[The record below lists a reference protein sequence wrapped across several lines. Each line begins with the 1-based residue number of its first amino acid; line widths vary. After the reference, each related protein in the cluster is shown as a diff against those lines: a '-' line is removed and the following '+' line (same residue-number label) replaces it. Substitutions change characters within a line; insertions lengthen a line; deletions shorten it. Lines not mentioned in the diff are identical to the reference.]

1 MRSSAFQEKL
11 EKTLLVC
18 RNEWG
23 SLIWLMLLN
32 FILSAGLILAFS
44 AVNAIFIWRLGF
56 EKLPVCFI
64 ITGLL
69 MLPYFTIYTQIE
81 TRFNRMWLLIISFIV
96 YGALIAGSVFAL
108 MQQPKNPIII
118 ITVYVISTCI
128 LLLVNTQFWS
138 FANTVYHP
146 RQGKRLFPLLGFGG
160 TLGAIIMGF
169 NLKYL
174 VSMLGAVKL
183 LFVWSGS
190 FFLSALFVFLIF
202 MFVRFPT
209 QGRPSCALSLKDVV
223 FGSFAAIRKI
233 PIMSVISVIV
243 LVMSFVSFILYF
255 QFNRAVGETIVGEL
269 QAQIQTQ
276 PSLFENRFVGYVGAF
291 HAVLYLAIILVYQ
304 IFFTSRIVSGMG
316 IVNSLFLQPAL
327 LAIPVIFSLVKPG
340 FEKMLQ
346 VGYFINVLCLATFF
360 RTASES
366 IFGSV
371 PEQQRE
377 EAMCFIKIII
387 TPLSIGMSGLLLVW
401 MIRLFPDSDKQM
413 LALNIIIPVALI
425 IWIFAISK
433 LKKLF
438 IETLFNNFATGGK
451 SQDLSSYLN
460 FSKMKS
466 TASLEILR
474 RVMAKGSKRMKIFAL
489 ELAGEM
495 KLSILRDDILE
506 ILDTEDR
513 EIRSAAFNALGKIG
527 GKKLYSTLMKIY
539 KKQDNELKLVLLKNL
554 FLIDLDSFI
563 INAPFLLAEEEDG
576 DIAGYL
582 IGKIWKKKPLNVEQE
597 TVLLKLLDSEEEKSV
612 TAAIKCLSFDKEGKF
627 RKKLLSF
634 LDNPSPLLRREA
646 LKSVASMKLKEAIP
660 LLIKLLDSP
669 VEDVAKEA
677 ANALSQIGQEAA
689 VAAWESIND
698 GDSWVL
704 NRRKLEVLASTGV
717 KENMMLI
724 INNHLR
730 FLPETLLPP
739 MEIIARNLSAYT
751 KFDKEEKQAVE
762 NMIESME
769 KEIKDNYRAVFSM
782 MKEKKGKL
790 DGILSIIIKER
801 NDILKRIILL
811 CLHLLN
817 PDRRI
822 LTIVDNIFSG
832 NVRKK
837 NIALEA
843 LDNIFPEYRTRFIPL
858 FEKETLEEEI
868 KYISDLF
875 SLAEKSPE
883 MVLKIINRKPND
895 LMRAWVLYA
904 AGEMKLASWKEEMER
919 EVESK
924 NSVISEYARMGLSI
938 MNG

>member
-1 MRSSAFQEKL
+1 MRALAFQEKL

-23 SLIWLMLLN
+23 SLIWLMLFN

-44 AVNAIFIWRLGF
+44 TVNAIFIWRLGF
-56 EKLPVCFI
+56 EKLPLCFI

-69 MLPYFTIYTQIE
+69 MLPYFTVYTQIE

-108 MQQPKNPIII
+108 MQQPKNPIVI

-138 FANTVYHP
+138 FANMVYHP
-146 RQGKRLFPLLGFGG
+146 RQGKRLFPLLGLGG

-174 VSMLGAVKL
+174 VALMGTVKL

-209 QGRPSCALSLKDVV
+209 QGRPVCALSLKDVI
-223 FGSFAAIRKI
+223 FGSFAAIKKI

-255 QFNRAVGETIVGEL
+255 QFNRAVGETIIGDL
-269 QAQIQTQ
+269 QSQIQMQ
-276 PSLFENRFVGYVGAF
+276 PSLFENRFVGYVGTF

-316 IVNSLFLQPAL
+316 IVNSLYLQPAL
-327 LAIPVIFSLVKPG
+327 LAIPVIFSLIKPG

-377 EAMCFIKIII
+377 EAMCFIKTII
-387 TPLSIGMSGLLLVW
+387 TPLSFGLSGLLLVW
-401 MIRLFPDSDKQM
+401 MVRIFPDSDKQM
-413 LALNIIIPVALI
+413 LALNIIIPIALI
-425 IWIFAISK
+425 IWIFSITK

-438 IETLFNNFATGGK
+438 IETLFNNFARGGK
-451 SQDLSSYLN
+451 SQDLGNYLN

-474 RVMAKGSKRMKIFAL
+474 RVLSKGSKRMKIFAL
-489 ELAGEM
+489 ELTGEM

-513 EIRSAAFNALGKIG
+513 EIRSAAFSALGKIG

-539 KKQDNELKLVLLKNL
+539 KKQDNELKLVLLRNL
-554 FLIDLDSFI
+554 FMIDLDSFI

-576 DIAGYL
+576 EISGYL
-582 IGKIWKKKPLNVEQE
+582 ISKIWKKKPLNVEQE
-597 TVLLKLLDSEEEKSV
+597 TVLVKLLDSDDEKSV
-612 TAAIKCLSFDKEGKF
+612 IAGIKCLSLDKDGKY
-627 RKKLLSF
+627 RKRLLTF
-634 LDNPSPLLRREA
+634 LDNPSHLLRREA
-646 LKSVASMKLKEAIP
+646 LKSVASMKLKESIP

-669 VEDVAKEA
+669 FDDVTRES
-677 ANALSQIGQEAA
+677 ANALTQIGQEAA
-689 VAAWESIND
+689 MAAWNSTDDND
-698 GDSWVL
+698 SCL
-704 NRRKLEVLASTGV
+704 LTRRKLEVLASTGV
-717 KENMMLI
+717 KENMMLL
-724 INNHLR
+724 INNYDR
-730 FLPETLLPP
+730 FLPEALMPP
-739 MEIIARNLSAYT
+739 LEIIARNLSAYT
-751 KFDKEEKQAVE
+751 KFDKEERQSVE
-762 NMIESME
+762 NLIDAME
-769 KEIKDNYRAVFSM
+769 RDIKDNYKAVFSM
-782 MKEKKGKL
+782 MKGKHEKL
-790 DGILSIIIKER
+790 YGILSIIIKER
-801 NDILKRIILL
+801 NDVLKRIILL

-883 MVLKIINRKPND
+883 MVLKIIGRKPNE

-904 AGEMKLASWKEEMER
+904 AGEMKLTSWKEEMER
-919 EVESK
+919 EVKSK
-924 NSVISEYARMGLSI
+924 NSVISEYAQIGLSI
-938 MNG
+938 LNG